1 MLHGQTTNIRS
12 VSVDQRQPHEAA
24 SDCVASQGALV
35 QTDLQWRL
43 RQAHDTSTSTS
54 ATQATLLCLQPAA
67 HWNGQASRAG
77 QNTAACGITTT
88 AQQMQYRSTLVFL
101 ETTAWPPSST
111 HRLPYLAPW
120 RHSHI
125 PLHLGLGQVSRSAQD
140 HLRARLQLS
149 PSETNK
155 PTHPL

>member
-12 VSVDQRQPHEAA
+12 VSVNQRQPHEAA

-54 ATQATLLCLQPAA
+54 ATQATLLCSQPAA
-67 HWNGQASRAG
+67 HWNGRASRAG

-101 ETTAWPPSST
+101 GFNSLATLQHSQVALRGPLEA
-111 HRLPYLAPW
+111 LPYTAAPW
-120 RHSHI
+120 AGPSK
-125 PLHLGLGQVSRSAQD
+125 PVSTG
-140 HLRARLQLS
+140 S
-149 PSETNK
+149 PQGAFAAITIRDK
-155 PTHPL
+155 QTHPV